1 MAQCSMAA
9 GPWVIF
15 QLWVCGQVH
24 LSTLRLMGTG
34 HKPWAWD
41 KLLLAP
47 TALKPK
53 PTAQQGSRKG
63 EPEQEEAGLPCSVHI
78 RAETPARINSLPP
91 GKASCQAPQHCGH
104 QRTVFFLE
112 MWILKM
118 TSWGLANNW
127 VLRGKRTGRWRLA
140 PRGLWKQSRLLLHG
154 NSATAASVN
163 AQCSPPWAKLQPG
176 VKSSHRNVHPK
187 GDHWDKF

>member
-1 MAQCSMAA
+1 MFHGSW
-9 GPWVIF
+9 PWVIF

-24 LSTLRLMGTG
+24 LSTLRPRAQATNPGPETSC
-34 HKPWAWD
+34 
-41 KLLLAP
+41 LAP
-47 TALKPK
+47 IGSLKNPSLLHSRGAGRESQSKRRLVSHALSTSGQKPCQD
-53 PTAQQGSRKG
+53 QQ
-63 EPEQEEAGLPCSVHI
+63 
-78 RAETPARINSLPP
+78 PASWQSL
-91 GKASCQAPQHCGH
+91 CQAPSTLWSPKD
-104 QRTVFFLE
+104 RVFPE

-163 AQCSPPWAKLQPG
+163 AQCSPPWGKTAARVWSQ
-176 VKSSHRNVHPK
+176 VTEMYTPK